1 MNEKDIKIN
10 EHGFKTKLARIL
22 TNEKWSGLTI
32 PLFCIVLM
40 LIVSSIFLLALGRN
54 PLSAFYSFLAGNGMA
69 PKASYGFGSGMLSDF
84 FQFLNVMAPMLLAS
98 LAFIFAYRCGLFNI
112 GIAGQMLLS
121 GFMASITIGYMKDLP
136 PFIAKPL
143 VVLIGLLV
151 GAALGAAVGFL
162 KYKFNIH
169 EVVSTIMINYI
180 ISYLTGFFI
189 NSRFVD
195 PISRASKTISA
206 SSRLTLTKVMIGG
219 YYCNIP
225 MGIILVIVVAFIVH
239 FIFEKTVFGFELRA
253 VGSNRNA
260 ASYAGINV
268 GRQIV
273 FSMMI
278 SGMLAGLAGVTYYLG
293 YTNQILPKTLAGMGY
308 DAIATALLGNSS
320 PLGAILASMLITI
333 FQNGSNY
340 MSSVLGVA
348 KEIASV
354 ITGILLL
361 FSACGG
367 FFRLVS
373 KGHLDRQAD
382 FKAAMEKRAAKIQ
395 AQIQKQADIQLGKTA
410 QKPEEEIAEEA
421 GKEAEEGGADR

>member
-1 MNEKDIKIN
+1 MKTEKRIN
-10 EHGFKTKLARIL
+10 ENGFAARLSRLLVNERWTKL
-22 TNEKWSGLTI
+22 TV
-32 PLFCIVLM
+32 PLFCIVLT
-40 LIVSSIFLLALGRN
+40 LIVSSVLLLILGKN
-54 PLSAFYSFLAGNGMA
+54 PLTAFYSFLAGNGFA
-69 PKASYGFGSGMLSDF
+69 RKSGYGAGAGMLSDF
-84 FQFLNVMAPMLLAS
+84 FQFLNIMAPMLLAA
-98 LAFIFAYRCGLFNI
+98 LAFIFGYRCGLFNI

-121 GFMASITIGYMKDLP
+121 GFVATITVGY
-136 PFIAKPL
+136 AKELSGWVAMPL
-143 VVLIGLLV
+143 VILIGLAV
-151 GAALGAAVGFL
+151 GGLLGALVGFL

-189 NSRFVD
+189 NSKYVD
-195 PISRASKTISA
+195 PVSRASRIISA
-206 SSRLTLTKVMIGG
+206 QSRLTFMRVDIGG
-219 YYCNIP
+219 YLCNIP
-225 MGIILVIVVAFIVH
+225 LGIVLAIVMAFVVH

-260 ASYAGINV
+260 ARYSGINV

-273 FSMMI
+273 CSMMI
-278 SGMLAGLAGVTYYLG
+278 SGALAGLAGVTYYLG

-320 PLGAILASMLITI
+320 PLGAILSSMLITV

-340 MSSVLGVA
+340 MSSTLGVA

-367 FFRLVS
+367 YFRYLAA
-373 KGHLDRQAD
+373 GYLDRLAD
-382 FKAAMEKRAAKIQ
+382 QKAADA
-395 AQIQKQADIQLGKTA
+395 KQA
-410 QKPEEEIAEEA
+410 
-421 GKEAEEGGADR
+421 EGGVQT

>member
-1 MNEKDIKIN
+1 MKEKS
-10 EHGFKTKLARIL
+10 FKTWLARVL
-22 TNEKWSGLTI
+22 THERWSSLTV

-40 LIVSSIFLLALGRN
+40 LIVSSILLLILGKN
-54 PLSAFYSFLAGNGMA
+54 PFTAFYSFLAGNGFAM
-69 PKASYGFGSGMLSDF
+69 KASYGAGSGMLSDL
-84 FQFLNVMAPMLLAS
+84 FQFLNIMAPMLLAA

-121 GFMASITIGYMKDLP
+121 GFMATITVGYMKSLP
-136 PFIAKPL
+136 GIIAKPL
-143 VVLIGLLV
+143 VILIGILV
-151 GAALGAAVGFL
+151 GGLLGAFVGFL
-162 KYKFNIH
+162 KYRFNIH

-189 NSRFVD
+189 NSKFVD
-195 PISRASKTISA
+195 PISRASKVVSA
-206 SSRLTLTKVMIGG
+206 QSRLTYTKVLIGG
-219 YYCNIP
+219 FYCNIP
-225 MGIILVIVVAFIVH
+225 LGIVIAVIMAFVVH
-239 FIFEKTVFGFELRA
+239 FIFEKTVFGFELKA

-260 ASYAGINV
+260 ARYAGINV

-273 FSMMI
+273 FSMML
-278 SGMLAGLAGVTYYLG
+278 SGVLAGLAGVTYYLG

-320 PLGAILASMLITI
+320 PLGAILSSMLITI

-367 FFRLVS
+367 FFRFIAA
-373 KGHLDRQAD
+373 GYLDRLAD
-382 FKAAMEKRAAKIQ
+382 YKAAKAKEAAK
-395 AQIQKQADIQLGKTA
+395 K
-410 QKPEEEIAEEA
+410 
-421 GKEAEEGGADR
+421 EGGADE

>member
-1 MNEKDIKIN
+1 MKTEKRIN
-10 EHGFKTKLARIL
+10 ENGFAARLSRLLVNERWTKL
-22 TNEKWSGLTI
+22 TV
-32 PLFCIVLM
+32 PLFCIVLT
-40 LIVSSIFLLALGRN
+40 LIVSSVLLLILGKN
-54 PLSAFYSFLAGNGMA
+54 PLTAFYSFLAGNGFA
-69 PKASYGFGSGMLSDF
+69 RKSGYGAGAGMLSDF
-84 FQFLNVMAPMLLAS
+84 FQFLNIMAPMLLAA
-98 LAFIFAYRCGLFNI
+98 LAFIFGYRCGLFNI

-121 GFMASITIGYMKDLP
+121 GFVATITVGY
-136 PFIAKPL
+136 AKELSGWVAMPL
-143 VVLIGLLV
+143 VILIGLAV
-151 GAALGAAVGFL
+151 GGLLGALVGFL

-189 NSRFVD
+189 NSKYVD
-195 PISRASKTISA
+195 PVSRASRIISA
-206 SSRLTLTKVMIGG
+206 QSRLTFMRVDIGG
-219 YYCNIP
+219 YLCNIP
-225 MGIILVIVVAFIVH
+225 LGIVLAIVMAFVVH

-260 ASYAGINV
+260 ARYSGINV

-273 FSMMI
+273 CSMMI
-278 SGMLAGLAGVTYYLG
+278 SGALAGLAGVTYYLG

-320 PLGAILASMLITI
+320 PLGAILSSMLITV

-340 MSSVLGVA
+340 MSSTLGVA

-367 FFRLVS
+367 YFRYLAA
-373 KGHLDRQAD
+373 GYLDRLAD
-382 FKAAMEKRAAKIQ
+382 QKAADA
-395 AQIQKQADIQLGKTA
+395 KQA
-410 QKPEEEIAEEA
+410 
-421 GKEAEEGGADR
+421 EGGAQT